1 MTFTVIC
8 FGKTITFSNSTY
20 RFEKT
25 NNGYRIII
33 KDNDINKESIINNW
47 HWIDVWN

>member
-8 FGKTITFSNSTY
+8 IGKTITFSNSTY
-20 RFEKT
+20 RFEKLIM
-25 NNGYRIII
+25 GSRLIV
-33 KDNDINKESIINNW
+33 KDNDINKELIIDNW